1 MLVINNKDILKAVG
15 KRKTAVAKA
24 YLKKGSGKVLINNK
38 NFDVFF
44 SNLSEEKNKIIAP
57 FIVTNFNNVYDAD
70 IYVKGGGVCSQLEA
84 IKLAIAKAISAL
96 DIEFKVALKKN
107 TLLKRDARIKERRKY
122 GLKKARKAPQYS
134 KR

>member
-24 YLKKGSGKVLINNK
+24 FLKRGSGRILINNK
-38 NFDVFF
+38 NFDTFF
-44 SNLSEEKNKIIAP
+44 SNFYEEKNKIIVP
-57 FIVTNFNNVYDAD
+57 LIITNFNNTYDAT
-70 IYVKGGGVCSQLEA
+70 IYVKGGGIRSQLGA
-84 IKLAIAKAISAL
+84 IQLAIAKAISS
-96 DIEFKVALKKN
+96 INVELKTTLKRN